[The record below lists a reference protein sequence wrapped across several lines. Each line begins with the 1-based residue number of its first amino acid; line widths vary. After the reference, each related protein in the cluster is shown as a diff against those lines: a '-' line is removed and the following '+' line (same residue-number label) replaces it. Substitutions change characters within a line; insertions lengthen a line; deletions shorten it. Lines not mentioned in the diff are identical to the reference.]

1 MQKKNFLILEELKNL
16 PSDFDLLKSIAK
28 YAPRSLATEFLQF
41 IKQVIETIPQ
51 NFYRKNFV
59 TVCSTNNLAYIKF
72 FKEKFTNATWS
83 KKEMVVSLYK
93 RKACATIHY
102 YIENNNLVVL
112 VYTNDF
118 YLKQQAL
125 PYASVK

>member
-1 MQKKNFLILEELKNL
+1 MCLPACYNRLESYNRDCIWPTNLKI
-16 PSDFDLLKSIAK
+16 F
-28 YAPRSLATEFLQF
+28 TTQ
-41 IKQVIETIPQ
+41 
-51 NFYRKNFV
+51 
-59 TVCSTNNLAYIKF
+59 F

-83 KKEMVVSLYK
+83 KKEMVVSLNK

-112 VYTNDF
+112 VYTKDF

-125 PYASVK
+125 PYASVA